1 MCILARVWV
10 VSLVSEISAGE
21 ELPSTQKS
29 SVKIWTMGKKHALL
43 RNSGAWKTVELVSL
57 VFGSLPLLR
66 QAEVSQ
72 RSFAAGNL
80 HQSPDPCPGCLL
92 VTVRT
97 SGYVSLEFSSSV
109 RVFCNPMNCS
119 PPGSSVYAT
128 SQARIL
134 EWVAIS
140 SSRGSSRAWD
150 RTHIPCISR
159 RILYHWAS
167 PETSCRPSVN
177 INDQSG
183 QKVADP
189 PRCYLGMGKPKGQWM
204 VYSNTDLNYFFQIW
218 SMILGM
224 AFRGYMWFFS
234 FYFYLFTHLI
244 LLHTLLPWYQK
255 VQNAMG
261 KIFACQYY

>member
-1 MCILARVWV
+1 MYTCTGLGGVLGQWDQCWGRA
-10 VSLVSEISAGE
+10 
-21 ELPSTQKS
+21 PSIQKS

-43 RNSGAWKTVELVSL
+43 GNSGAWKTVELVSL
-57 VFGSLPLLR
+57 VFSSLPLLR

-109 RVFCNPMNCS
+109 RVFCNPMNYS
-119 PPGSSVYAT
+119 PPGSSVYVT
-128 SQARIL
+128 FQARIL

-140 SSRGSSRAWD
+140 SSRGSSWAWD

-167 PETSCRPSVN
+167 PETSRY
-177 INDQSG
+177 I
-183 QKVADP
+183 DP
-189 PRCYLGMGKPKGQWM
+189 L
-204 VYSNTDLNYFFQIW
+204 
-218 SMILGM
+218 
-224 AFRGYMWFFS
+224 
-234 FYFYLFTHLI
+234 LI
-244 LLHTLLPWYQK
+244 LMTSQARKWQINLA
-255 VQNAMG
+255 V
-261 KIFACQYY
+261 I